1 MVDFMV
7 NLQEVTLYESV
18 VDRQGKSENK
28 RNSTLGSSLTDE
40 LGNLVELVTVEPD
53 LIQCLL
59 MLGHM
64 IRVWLELPQQAL
76 FFYRQAFDISMSSIR
91 QKNVQS
97 QKERQEDDDFANT
110 FT

>member
-1 MVDFMV
+1 MVDFIV
-7 NLQEVTLYESV
+7 NLQEATLYESL

-64 IRVWLELPQQAL
+64 IRVWLQLPQQAL
-76 FFYRQAFDISMSSIR
+76 FFYRQAFDVSMTTLR
-91 QKNVQS
+91 NRNCRRRD
-97 QKERQEDDDFANT
+97 ERFDDELGPT
-110 FT
+110 YT